1 LAELA
6 ASTHT
11 ANDVD
16 EAVFMHTFIPR
27 SLAEVPNCEADLKK
41 LELGEQ
47 EVGHASAV
55 ASMLNR
61 PTDSS
66 PGTVQSDPGTVTGAA
81 QETTDANETVNSEE
95 KRTTASSSSSESVQ
109 EGDEGEGED
118 DDDDDGE
125 EEEEEDPKKL
135 GWRWDGDA
143 QGRLPPAGSEA
154 RLSAKALKKV
164 LKCCVGSLCL
174 ETIFIHIMDTMLKQ

>member
-66 PGTVQSDPGTVTGAA
+66 PSTVQSDPGTATGAA

-95 KRTTASSSSSESVQ
+95 KRTTASSSSSSESEEG
-109 EGDEGEGED
+109 EGDEEEGED
-118 DDDDDGE
+118 DEDDDGE
-125 EEEEEDPKKL
+125 DEDPKKL

-164 LKCCVGSLCL
+164 YQVIYCVSSLCFENYL
-174 ETIFIHIMDTMLKQ
+174 HSHHR